1 MRILYA
7 HSAFAFWRDMMLASY
22 DTQAAKKSTNLSV
35 NSDLLM
41 KAKALD
47 INLSATLEQALSEV
61 LRKRAKELWLLENQ
75 DAIKAYNQHITEEG
89 IFSDGLR
96 LF

>member
-1 MRILYA
+1 
-7 HSAFAFWRDMMLASY
+7 MLASY
-22 DTQAAKKSTNLSV
+22 DVQAAKKSTNLSL

-47 INLSATLEQALSEV
+47 INLSATLEQALSDV
-61 LRKRAKELWLLENQ
+61 LRKRAKELWLLENH
-75 DAIKAYNQHITEEG
+75 DAITAYNQHVTEEG
-89 IFSDGLR
+89 VFSDGLR

>member
-1 MRILYA
+1 M
-7 HSAFAFWRDMMLASY
+7 HTSY
-22 DTQAAKKSTNLSV
+22 DVQAAKKSTNLSI

-47 INLSATLEQALSEV
+47 INLSATLEQALNDV
-61 LRKRAKELWLLENQ
+61 LRKRAKELWLLENKE
-75 DAIKAYNQHITEEG
+75 AIAAYNEHIAEDG
-89 IFSDGLR
+89 VFSEGLR

>member
-1 MRILYA
+1 
-7 HSAFAFWRDMMLASY
+7 MLASY
-22 DTQAAKKSTNLSV
+22 DIQAAKKSTNLSV

-47 INLSATLEQALSEV
+47 INLSATLEQALSDV
-61 LRKRAKELWLLENQ
+61 LRKRAKELWLLENRE
-75 DAIKAYNQHITEEG
+75 AITAYNKHVIEDG
-89 IFSDGLR
+89 VFSDGLR

>member
-1 MRILYA
+1 
-7 HSAFAFWRDMMLASY
+7 MLASY
-22 DTQAAKKSTNLSV
+22 DVQAAKKSTNLSV

-47 INLSATLEQALSEV
+47 INLSATLEQALSDV
-61 LRKRAKELWLLENQ
+61 LRKRAKELWLLENR
-75 DAIKAYNQHITEEG
+75 DAITAYNQHVTEDG
-89 IFSDGLR
+89 VFSDDLR

>member
-1 MRILYA
+1 
-7 HSAFAFWRDMMLASY
+7 MMLASY

>member
-22 DTQAAKKSTNLSV
+22 DIQAAKKSTNLSV

>member
-1 MRILYA
+1 
-7 HSAFAFWRDMMLASY
+7 MLASY
-22 DTQAAKKSTNLSV
+22 DVQAAKKSTNLSV

-41 KAKALD
+41 KAKVLD

-75 DAIKAYNQHITEEG
+75 DAITAYNQHVTEDSV
-89 IFSDGLR
+89 FSDGLR